1 MFGKIAWFELR
12 YQIRQ
17 PVFIVT
23 SLIFGLLT
31 FLSVTIDNIQIGSSD
46 AVHVNSPFAVMQTL
60 AILSIFGMFIPV
72 SILANV
78 VLRDHET
85 KMAGIM
91 HSLPVGKYPYLI
103 GRFTGAFA
111 AVALAFSMTA
121 AGMALGSAMW
131 WLDPETVGPF
141 RPGDYLFTL
150 AVIAI
155 PNLLAMGAIFFA
167 VATATR
173 SLMLTYV
180 ALVAVLI
187 VYLVTSRMFSEPE
200 FREIR
205 ALLDPFGLPALGNI
219 TRYWTVLERN
229 TQMVPFEGMLVWNR
243 LIWTGFGLAVS
254 ALTIWRFSFAERA
267 PRKAD
272 KAKGE
277 ALAAA
282 AAVVPALP
290 RARTHHAFADTLAQ
304 FRLRTWFEVKAGV
317 KNLGF
322 LVLLALGAFNALGA
336 LIRIGTL
343 YGTDLYPLTRTVVE
357 LLNGAFSVVPLIV
370 SVYFAGELVWRERQA
385 RFNEIID
392 ATPTPNWVFVLSK
405 FAAMALVLMMLM
417 GVGILMGLGV
427 QIFRGFAHEIEFG
440 VYVRYLLGV
449 TALQFLLF
457 AVLSMFFQVM
467 AGNKYLG
474 MLIMV
479 GWLILTMV
487 AGRLGLEDNL
497 LLYGGSPDV
506 PLSDMNG
513 LGHFG
518 PANAWF
524 TLYWGFMAI
533 ILMVLAQRGWTRGT
547 MAPLRQRLSSLG
559 RGWTGVQ
566 RGLVAL
572 CLVGFAVTGG
582 YIFYNTHILNE
593 IVSKKEGET
602 FRVEYERKY
611 RAALEKLPQPRIT
624 DVRTDAD
631 IFPADRRM
639 EVRGHYLLENR
650 TGGDIPVIHV
660 QFQPPMTGLEVPSL
674 ELQNAGTVDLD
685 ATYNLYSIT
694 LKTPMKPG
702 ERLSLDYVT
711 RLHYQGF
718 DNDGGPTDL
727 VANGSF
733 INNIAVTPAIG
744 FVDGMMLQGRADRRK
759 YDLPPNDR
767 MAALEDESQWH
778 NNYLRSDSDFVTFET
793 TVSTSEDQIA
803 MAPGYLEKEWTD
815 KGRRYFHYKMDA
827 PILHFYSWLSA
838 RYTVKQDKWKD
849 VDVSVL
855 YHAPHA
861 YNVDRMI
868 RAVKDSLDYFSN
880 AFGPYQHRQMRILE
894 FPAYASFAQS
904 FPNTV
909 PYSEAIGFVADV
921 RDPNKIDY
929 VYYVTAHEVAHQW
942 WAHQVMGANV
952 QGATLLSESLSQY
965 SALMVMEKTYGPD
978 KIRRFLK
985 YELDSY
991 LRARGGEDREE
1002 QPLARVENQQYIH
1015 YRKGSVALYFLRDQ
1029 LGEDV
1034 VNRALARLVQETK
1047 YKSDPYPRSTDL
1059 IRLLK
1064 EEAGPG
1070 KADLITDTLEKIT
1083 LYDLKAVSASAEKQ
1097 DDGRYKLALTV
1108 KASKVEADGQGKETK
1123 LPLSLPIDIG
1133 LFTASPGDDGFDAS
1147 KVVIL
1152 EKHPVDDKTTIIEF
1166 VTDKLPT
1173 HAGIDPYNKLI
1184 DRNSDDNIV
1193 KVEVK

>member
-17 PVFIVT
+17 PVFIVNA
-23 SLIFGLLT
+23 LVFGLMT
-31 FLSVTIDNIQIGSSD
+31 FLSATIDNIQIGSSD
-46 AVHVNSPFAVMQTL
+46 AVHINSPFAVLQTIS
-60 AILSIFGMFIPV
+60 ILSIFGMFIPV
-72 SILANV
+72 AILANV

-111 AVALAFSMTA
+111 AVVLAFSMTA
-121 AGMALGSAMW
+121 VGMALGSAMW

-150 AVIAI
+150 GVMAV

-180 ALVAVLI
+180 SLVAVLI
-187 VYLVTSRMFSEPE
+187 IYLVTGRVFSDPE
-200 FREIR
+200 FRDIR
-205 ALLDPFGLPALGNI
+205 ALLDPFGLPAIGNI
-219 TRYWTVLERN
+219 VRYWTVVERN
-229 TQMVPFEGMLVWNR
+229 TQMVPLEGMLLWNR
-243 LIWTGFGLAVS
+243 LLWTGIGLSVT
-254 ALTIWRFSFAERA
+254 ALTIWRFSFAERV
-267 PRKAD
+267 PRKAE
-272 KAKGE
+272 KAK
-277 ALAAA
+277 ADAAA
-282 AAVVPALP
+282 PIVAPALP
-290 RARTHHAFADTLAQ
+290 RSVTRHAFADTLAQ
-304 FRLRTWFEVKAGV
+304 FRLRTAFEVKAGV

-322 LVLLALGAFNALGA
+322 IVLLALGAFNALGA
-336 LIRIGTL
+336 LTRMSMM
-343 YGTDLYPLTRTVVE
+343 YGTDIYPVTREVVE
-357 LLNGAFSVVPLIV
+357 LLNGAFSIVPLVV
-370 SVYFAGELVWRERQA
+370 SVYFAGELIWRERTA
-385 RFNEIID
+385 KFHEIID

-405 FAAMALVLMMLM
+405 FAAMAVVLILLMLVGMAM
-417 GVGILMGLGV
+417 GIGV
-427 QIFRGFAHEIEFG
+427 QVFRGFGGQIEFG
-440 VYVRYLLGV
+440 LYVRYLLGA
-449 TALQFLLF
+449 TAAQFLLF
-457 AVLSMFFQVM
+457 AVLSMFFQVL
-467 AGNKYLG
+467 AGNKYVG

-479 GWLILTMV
+479 AWMILNMV

-497 LLYGGSPDV
+497 LLYGGSPNI

-513 LGHFG
+513 MGHFG

-524 TLYWGFMAI
+524 SLYWAFMAV
-533 ILMVLAQRGWTRGT
+533 ILMVLAQRAWTRGT
-547 MAPLRQRLSSLG
+547 MAPIGQRLMSLG
-559 RGWTGVQ
+559 KGWTHAQ
-566 RGLVAL
+566 RGLVAV
-572 CLVGFAVTGG
+572 CLIGFAAVGSH
-582 YIFYNTHILNE
+582 IFYNTHVLNQ
-593 IVSKKEGET
+593 IVTKKEGEQ
-602 FRVEYERKY
+602 FRVDYEKTY
-611 RAALEKLPQPRIT
+611 RAALENLPQPRVT

-631 IFPADRRM
+631 IFPDERRM
-639 EVRGHYLLENR
+639 EVRGHYMLENK

-660 QFQPPMTGLEVPSL
+660 QFQPPQSGLEVL
-674 ELQNAGTVDLD
+674 KLDIQNGGDIKTD
-685 ATYNLYSIT
+685 AKYNLYSIT
-694 LKTPMKPG
+694 LPTPMKPG
-702 ERLSLDYVT
+702 DRLALDFVT
-711 RLHYQGF
+711 RLHNQGF
-718 DNDGGPTDL
+718 TNGGGPTEI
-727 VANGSF
+727 VPNGTF
-733 INNIAVTPAIG
+733 INNMAVTPGIG

-767 MAALEDESQWH
+767 MAALEDESQWR
-778 NNYLRSDSDFVTFET
+778 NNYLRSDSDFVSFET
-793 TVSTSEDQIA
+793 TVSTSPDQIA
-803 MAPGYLEKEWTD
+803 MAPGYLEKEWTEN
-815 KGRRYFHYKMDA
+815 GRRYFHYRMDA

-868 RAVKDSLDYFSN
+868 TAVKDSLDYYST

-909 PYSEAIGFVADV
+909 PYSESIGFIADV
-921 RDPNKIDY
+921 RDPDKIDY

-952 QGATLLSESLSQY
+952 QGSTLLSESLSQY
-965 SALMVMEKTYGPD
+965 SALMVMERAYGPD

-991 LRARGGEDREE
+991 LRSRGGEDREE

-1034 VNRALARLVQETK
+1034 VNRALARLVAETK

-1059 IRLLK
+1059 VRLLK
-1064 EEAGPG
+1064 AEAGPD
-1070 KADLITDTLEKIT
+1070 KADLISDTLEKIT

-1097 DDGRYKLALTV
+1097 ADGRYKLSLTV
-1108 KASKVEADGQGKETK
+1108 KAGKVEADGQGKETK
-1123 LPLSLPIDIG
+1123 VPLSLPIDIG

-1147 KVVIL
+1147 KVVAL
-1152 EKHPVDDKTTIIEF
+1152 EKRPVDDSTTVIEF